1 MNRGSFA
8 LVLVLA
14 LVGAAFAETGTFS
27 YVSFGAGAPAAA
39 DRLVLTGQEWIVSEI
54 AGSMLNTAAFAG
66 HFEPGDPFQV
76 RDAGRDA
83 SGASRFKVTRRVEQ
97 YTVTAANLWAP
108 EAYVRMARSLMA
120 DGAGLT
126 VTEDPVQDRVD
137 LAGALARPTPVA
149 VKEHSARLSRLL
161 YDHPR
166 SAMLHE
172 RAAFLLGVGAQQGL
186 GGPAAADPRPIM
198 CRMTAHLAIARAL
211 HPGGATRE
219 GRLAQKMLLEM
230 AATVRD
236 ADIPPTNGDRPQ
248 SWIIE
253 P

>member
-27 YVSFGAGAPAAA
+27 FGAGGAAAA
-39 DRLVLTGQEWIVSEI
+39 DRAVPTRQEWIVSEI

-76 RDAGRDA
+76 RGAGSDG

-137 LAGALARPTPVA
+137 LAGALSRPTAAA
-149 VKEHSARLSRLL
+149 VKEQSGRVSRLL

-172 RAAFLLGVGAQQGL
+172 RAAFLLGLGVQQRLGAPG
-186 GGPAAADPRPIM
+186 AADPRPIL

-211 HPGGATRE
+211 HPGSATKE
-219 GRLAQKMLLEM
+219 GRLAQQLLLGM
-230 AATVRD
+230 AAAVRD
-236 ADIPPTNGDRPQ
+236 ADIPPSTGDRPQ